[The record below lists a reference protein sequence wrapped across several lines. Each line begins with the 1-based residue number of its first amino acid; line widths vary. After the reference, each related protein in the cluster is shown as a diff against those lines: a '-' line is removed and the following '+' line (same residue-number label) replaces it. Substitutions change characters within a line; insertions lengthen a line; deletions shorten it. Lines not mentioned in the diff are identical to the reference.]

1 MDSDEERNWVYCG
14 MIKLLG
20 SFLKE
25 KRGDICLYIG
35 FIGVFYVIFSLSNLP
50 VDAVNYAFFL
60 SAIWLLGYG
69 IFKFHQYY
77 KNCVVVIEAKQRLE
91 EVMENLPATRSYIE
105 LEYQAIIQNMYKK
118 MSELQSAERIGRQ
131 EMKDYYIKTKD
142 LSVGYQGK
150 VLIRDI
156 NLDIKKGE
164 IVTLIGPNGAGKS
177 TILKSVTRQLK
188 LIGGEV
194 YLDSDEI
201 RKLSYKSMARKVAV
215 MLTERMKPELMTCH
229 DVVATGRYPYTGR
242 LGVLSGE
249 DENKVDEALMAVHAQ
264 ELGIRNFLEISDG
277 QRQRILLA
285 RAICQEPEV
294 MILDEPTSYLD
305 IRHKLELLEILRK
318 MAKEKE
324 ITVIMSLHEIDLA
337 QKISDKVVCVKGDRI
352 AGFGNPEEIF
362 TEEKIRELY
371 GIDNGYYDPCFGS
384 VELPRVV
391 GKPEVFVLSSCGT
404 GIPVYRKLQKAGIP
418 FAAGILYPG
427 ECDYQL
433 ARLLASEI
441 ISEEPYEPISCE
453 TYRKALEMM
462 EQCKKVI
469 NAGVKTGK
477 MNQKAEELLKIAE
490 ERGMLI

>member
-1 MDSDEERNWVYCG
+1 M
-14 MIKLLG
+14 
-20 SFLKE
+20 
-25 KRGDICLYIG
+25 
-35 FIGVFYVIFSLSNLP
+35 
-50 VDAVNYAFFL
+50 
-60 SAIWLLGYG
+60 
-69 IFKFHQYY
+69 
-77 KNCVVVIEAKQRLE
+77 
-91 EVMENLPATRSYIE
+91 
-105 LEYQAIIQNMYKK
+105 
-118 MSELQSAERIGRQ
+118 
-131 EMKDYYIKTKD
+131 
-142 LSVGYQGK
+142 
-150 VLIRDI
+150 
-156 NLDIKKGE
+156 
-164 IVTLIGPNGAGKS
+164 
-177 TILKSVTRQLK
+177 
-188 LIGGEV
+188 
-194 YLDSDEI
+194 
-201 RKLSYKSMARKVAV
+201 
-215 MLTERMKPELMTCH
+215 
-229 DVVATGRYPYTGR
+229 
-242 LGVLSGE
+242 
-249 DENKVDEALMAVHAQ
+249 
-264 ELGIRNFLEISDG
+264 EISDG

-477 MNQKAEELLKIAE
+477 MNQKAGELLKIAE

>member
-1 MDSDEERNWVYCG
+1 
-14 MIKLLG
+14 
-20 SFLKE
+20 
-25 KRGDICLYIG
+25 
-35 FIGVFYVIFSLSNLP
+35 
-50 VDAVNYAFFL
+50 
-60 SAIWLLGYG
+60 
-69 IFKFHQYY
+69 
-77 KNCVVVIEAKQRLE
+77 
-91 EVMENLPATRSYIE
+91 
-105 LEYQAIIQNMYKK
+105 
-118 MSELQSAERIGRQ
+118 
-131 EMKDYYIKTKD
+131 MKDYYIKTKD

-242 LGVLSGE
+242 LGILSRE

-337 QKISDKVVCVKGDRI
+337 QKISDKVVCVKGERI

-371 GIDNGYYDPCFGS
+371 GIDNGYYDLWKCGASKGS
-384 VELPRVV
+384 GKTGSFRPLILWNRNSGLP
-391 GKPEVFVLSSCGT
+391 ET
-404 GIPVYRKLQKAGIP
+404 
-418 FAAGILYPG
+418 
-427 ECDYQL
+427 
-433 ARLLASEI
+433 SESRNPI
-441 ISEEPYEPISCE
+441 CCRNPISGRVRLSA
-453 TYRKALEMM
+453 RKTARIRDH
-462 EQCKKVI
+462 Q
-469 NAGVKTGK
+469 
-477 MNQKAEELLKIAE
+477 
-490 ERGMLI
+490 